1 MTTSSA
7 RSNFDKTK
15 SILICL
21 TVVISN
27 SSAVFAGSAH
37 AKKPAHAAVKA
48 AAAKTVHPMAKSA
61 GAKSIPGAAKAVNQ
75 AISSESLNK
84 PIGDK
89 WAVVIGCSHFA
100 DSRVPTLKYSAKD
113 AQDFA
118 DYLTDPQFGKFKK
131 DHVKVLTDA
140 DATKLNIEDTIGDSF
155 LPHAAVPGD
164 LVVIYLSTHGSP
176 AGADQFGVNYVVAYD
191 TRVDKLFASG
201 IEMKELLSKIKE
213 RVHTDRILLVMDTCY
228 SGAGGD
234 VGHKGLTRTNV
245 DAAQIAQGCG
255 SLVISSSLPSQRA
268 WESDN
273 LHNSFFT
280 HYLIESLKIDD
291 GQTNIDQA
299 FEKMKTKVQEGVLK
313 EKGEMQTPVMSGLFK
328 GPRLVLGVPPMAPH
342 DSPFVVINGVSTN
355 QTGADIVNLSDYAQH
370 MKEAKSLE
378 DSHKPWDAL
387 HELEL
392 SIKANPSSVEAYL
405 AAANVFDS
413 QGRYDKAL
421 EAAKQATRNDDNS
434 SAAHEQ
440 LGLAYLRSNN
450 SAEALRQTQIAIT
463 LDPQN
468 SMAHNL
474 LGYINEHSKS
484 SYDTAEQEY
493 RSALSLNAVNVRA
506 LVNLGLLLERQNRE
520 TAQAE
525 ECFRKAIGANADDWE
540 AHLALAKLLY
550 LKKQD
555 YAGAESEVR
564 QALKIEPASAQ
575 LHCELANILTFSIDK
590 YDEAETEYHKA
601 FELSPSLAAPHLA
614 LADFLLNKRNR
625 GDEAEKEYRQTISAD
640 PNSVG
645 AYIGLANL
653 LLTRK
658 NFEEADVL
666 FKKALTLDA
675 RSAEAHV
682 GLASIN
688 ADLYHNYAGAQDEL
702 KKALTLN
709 SKLAIAHERMGVILW
724 RNLNRPSDAKIE
736 LDASIAGNPND
747 AEAHFQLGM
756 LIAETLKAKADQARA
771 ELEKAVSLAP
781 TNSLYETKLGWW
793 LAQNFKMY
801 KEAETHYHH
810 AIELNNGCS
819 EAHLKMGVLLIER
832 FGMRKT
838 GDDELRIAYQQD
850 PNDPDIKAAFVRYV
864 GK

>member
-1 MTTSSA
+1 
-7 RSNFDKTK
+7 
-15 SILICL
+15 
-21 TVVISN
+21 
-27 SSAVFAGSAH
+27 
-37 AKKPAHAAVKA
+37 
-48 AAAKTVHPMAKSA
+48 
-61 GAKSIPGAAKAVNQ
+61 
-75 AISSESLNK
+75 
-84 PIGDK
+84 
-89 WAVVIGCSHFA
+89 VVIGCSHFA

-131 DHVKVLTDA
+131 DHVKVLTDV
-140 DATKLNIEDTIGDSF
+140 DATKINIMDSLGDSF
-155 LPHAAVPGD
+155 LPHAALPGD

-176 AGADQFGVNYVVAYD
+176 AGADANGVNYVVAYD
-191 TRVDKLFASG
+191 TRVDKLFATG
-201 IEMKELLSKIKE
+201 IEMKELLGKIKE
-213 RVHTDRILLVMDTCY
+213 RVKTDRILLVMDTCY

-234 VGHKGLTRTNV
+234 TGHKGLIRTNI
-245 DAAQIAQGCG
+245 DPEQIAQGCG

-280 HYLIESLKIDD
+280 HYLIDALKADD

-299 FEKMKTKVQEGVLK
+299 FEKMKAKVQEGVLK

-328 GPRLVLGVPPMAPH
+328 GPKLVLGVPPSTPH
-342 DSPFVVINGVSTN
+342 ASPFVVIDGVTTN
-355 QTGADIVNLSDYAQH
+355 KTGADMINLSDYAQH

-392 SIKANPSSVEAYL
+392 SMKANPTSVEAYL
-405 AAANVFDS
+405 AAANVFDA

-421 EAAKQATRNDDNS
+421 EAAKRAVINDDNS

-440 LGLAYLRSNN
+440 LGLAYLRSND
-450 SAEALRQTQIAIT
+450 STDALRQAQMAIT

-474 LGYINEHSKS
+474 LGYINEHSRN

-493 RSALSLNAVNVRA
+493 RSALSLNALNVRA
-506 LVNLGLLLERQNRE
+506 LVNLGLLLERQNRQIAE
-520 TAQAE
+520 AE
-525 ECFRKAIGANADDWE
+525 ECFRKAIGANTDDWE

-555 YAGAESEVR
+555 YPGAESEVR
-564 QALKIEPASAQ
+564 QALKIEPSSAQ
-575 LHCELANILTFSIDK
+575 LHCELANVLTFSQER
-590 YDEAETEYHKA
+590 YDDAETEFRKA
-601 FELSPSLAAPHLA
+601 IELSPTTAAPHLA

-625 GDEAEKEYRQTISAD
+625 GDEAEKEYRQTLSAD
-640 PNSVG
+640 PNSVP

-653 LLTRK
+653 LLSRK
-658 NFEEADVL
+658 NYEEADAL
-666 FKKALTLDA
+666 FKKALTLDG

-688 ADLYHNYAGAQDEL
+688 AELYHNYAGAQDEL

-709 SKLAIAHERMGVILW
+709 SKLAKAHEKMGVILW
-724 RNLNRPSDAKIE
+724 QNLSRPSDAKIE
-736 LDASIAGNPND
+736 LDASIAGDPND
-747 AEAHFQLGM
+747 AEAHYQLGM
-756 LIAETLKAKADQARA
+756 LIAEAFKSKADQARA

-781 TNSLYETKLGWW
+781 SNATYETKLAWW
-793 LAQNFKMY
+793 LAQNYKLY
-801 KEAETHYHH
+801 KEAEAHYRH

-819 EAHLKMGVLLIER
+819 EAHLKLGVMLIER
-832 FGMRKT
+832 FGMRKS

-850 PNDPDIKAAFVRYV
+850 PNDPDIKAAFLRYV